1 MLKILIVD
9 DSGLSRRLLRA
20 ILEQEGYSVM
30 EAEDGMTALER
41 YFIEKPDLVFLDLTM
56 AEMPGLEVLKKLKEM
71 DPGARVIVATA
82 DIQRSTQ
89 TMVQEVGALGFVNK
103 PFTAEAVRSAIEA
116 VRKGGT
122 R

>member
-20 ILEQEGYSVM
+20 ILEGEGHAVV

-41 YFIEKPDLVFLDLTM
+41 YFIDRPDLVFLDLTM
-56 AEMPGLEVLKKLKEM
+56 REMHGMEVLKKLKEM
-71 DPGARVIVATA
+71 DPGAKVIVASA
-82 DIQRSTQ
+82 DIQSSTRA
-89 TMVQEVGALGFVNK
+89 MVEEVGAIGFVNK
-103 PFTAEAVRSAIEA
+103 PFSAEAVRLALQA
-116 VRKGGT
+116 VVKGES